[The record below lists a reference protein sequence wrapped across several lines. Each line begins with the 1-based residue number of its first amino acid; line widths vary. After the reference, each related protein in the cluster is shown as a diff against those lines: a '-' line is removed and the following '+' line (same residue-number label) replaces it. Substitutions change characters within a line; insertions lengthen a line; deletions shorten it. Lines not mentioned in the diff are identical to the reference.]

1 MDNFPTRLTAV
12 RESLRRKR
20 LGGFLVIDIVN
31 VRYLSGFT
39 GSSAFLFITGDKNVF
54 VTDFRY
60 KEQAENEAPGWDIII
75 EKGNRMEVI
84 ETLVKKTG
92 LRTLGFEPTVSY
104 GFYRKLSKTGPIL
117 SDTEGLVEKIRE
129 IKDASEIDKVR
140 EAARRAEHAFLE
152 VKPYIREGALE
163 NKIAQRLEE
172 RLKKNGCCRI
182 PFDIIVASGENSA
195 MPHAK
200 PTRKRFQKGDLV
212 TIDWGGEADGYFSDM
227 TRTFLLRGGKDTSKK
242 KEIYRTVLEANN
254 IALSLVSPGTRSK
267 KIDST
272 AREHIRDAGYAEF
285 FGHGT
290 GHGVGLQVH
299 EAPRITW
306 MEGTILRK
314 DMIFTIEPGI
324 YVPGLGGVRIEDMVL
339 VKTGKPEILTTL
351 PKALEVL

>member
-1 MDNFPTRLTAV
+1 MNNFPSRLQAV

-20 LGGFLVIDIVN
+20 LGGFLVTDIIN

-39 GSSAFLFITGDKNVF
+39 GSSAFLFITREKSFF

-60 KEQAENEAPGWDIII
+60 KEQAEDEVSGWDIVI
-75 EKGNRMEVI
+75 EKGNRVAVI
-84 ETLVKKTG
+84 EDLAGKTG
-92 LRTLGFEPTVSY
+92 IRTLGFEPTVSY
-104 GFYRKLSKTGPIL
+104 GVYRKLSKTGPVL

-129 IKDASEIDKVR
+129 IKDNSELDKVR
-140 EAARRAEHAFLE
+140 EAVRRAERAFLD
-152 VKPYIREGALE
+152 VKPFIREGAVE

-172 RLKKNGCCRI
+172 RLKKHGCGRI

-200 PTRKRFQKGDLV
+200 PTQKRFRRGDLV

-242 KEIYRTVLEANN
+242 EEIYRTVLDANDL
-254 IALSLVSPGTRSK
+254 ALSLVASGTRSK
-267 KIDST
+267 KIDSA
-272 AREHIRDAGYAEF
+272 AREHIQDAGYAEF

-314 DMIFTIEPGI
+314 DMVFTIEPGI
-324 YVPGLGGVRIEDMVL
+324 YIPGLGGVRIEDMVV
-339 VKTGKPEILTTL
+339 VKTGRAEVLTSL
-351 PKALEVL
+351 PKGLEVL